1 MKISRIIED
10 DGLIVTHFGGIQT
23 LEHVINA
30 LDELSE
36 INKGKKKIYELVINS
51 DDVKLKLSRD
61 DEFWLTT
68 KLKDTFEMHEF
79 GVLAVVSND
88 DFVFGI
94 TRMLAAR
101 IDPHIC
107 VAVFRTEE
115 LAREWIKEIRSEYN
129 KESI

>member
-1 MKISRIIED
+1 MKISRIVEK

-23 LEHVINA
+23 LEHIINA
-30 LDELSE
+30 LNELIE
-36 INKGKKKIYELVINS
+36 INKGKKIIFELVINS

-68 KLKDTFEMHEF
+68 KLKETFEIHEF

-101 IDPHIC
+101 IEPHIC
-107 VAVFRTEE
+107 VAVFRTEK
-115 LAREWIKEIRSEYN
+115 LAREWIKEIRLEHN
-129 KESI
+129 KGNI